1 MAWNEPGG
9 SGNKDPWGS
18 RGKEQG
24 PPDLDKVVKNI
35 RNKFRGV
42 FGGGGG
48 GGVGGSSGG
57 PSESSG
63 SGGGTTVASIV
74 LGIAVAVWGATG
86 LYIVDSAE
94 RGVVTR
100 FGQYNETTLPGL
112 HWHMPFPAERV
123 DIVDVDQ
130 IRNVEI
136 GFRSASGRAEGSSGL
151 PQESLMLT
159 QDENIIDIKFA
170 VQYRLKEA
178 KDYVFNVRD
187 PDASLREAMESSIRE
202 VIGKSKMD
210 FVLTEGQ
217 SQIADSIQRLTQET
231 IDRYRTGLQVTSV
244 NLQSAQPP
252 IEVKPSFDDAIK
264 SREDRQRQINEADT
278 YVNDII
284 PKARGAA
291 ARLIEEANAYKA
303 RVVAEADG
311 EASRFNQLV
320 VEYHRAPE
328 VMRQRLYIETMET
341 VLARSNKILVDTK
354 GNGNMIYLPLDKM
367 MSQGNV
373 SAMPAPPPMVTIP
386 QAPGD
391 TGVVK
396 APAEQRSRDNLR
408 SREVR

>member
-9 SGNKDPWGS
+9 SGNKDPWGG
-18 RGKEQG
+18 RGNGKEQG

-42 FGGGGG
+42 FGGA
-48 GGVGGSSGG
+48 GGSG
-57 PSESSG
+57 ESSG
-63 SGGGTTVASIV
+63 PGSSSTVAGIV
-74 LGIAVAVWGATG
+74 GGIAVLVWAATG
-86 LYIVDSAE
+86 LYIVESAE

-100 FGQYNETTLPGL
+100 FGKYAETTLPGL
-112 HWHMPFPAERV
+112 HWHLPFPAERV
-123 DIVDVDQ
+123 DVVDIDQ

-136 GFRSASGRAEGSSGL
+136 GFRSASGRTEGSNVL

-170 VQYRLKEA
+170 IQYKLKDA

-187 PDASLREAMESSIRE
+187 PDASLREAMESSVRE

-217 SQIADSIQRLTQET
+217 SQIADSIQRLTQEI

-252 IEVKPSFDDAIK
+252 QEVKPSFDDAIK

-278 YVNDII
+278 YANDVI

-291 ARLIEEANAYKA
+291 ARLIEEANGYKA

-311 EASRFNQLV
+311 EASRFDQLV
-320 VEYHRAPE
+320 TEYHRAPE
-328 VMRQRLYIETMET
+328 VTRQRMYIETMET
-341 VLARSNKILVDTK
+341 VLARSNKVIVDTK
-354 GNGNMIYLPLDKM
+354 GTGNMIYLPLDKM
-367 MSQGNV
+367 MSQSGGNIV
-373 SAMPAPPPMVTIP
+373 AAPPSLPVATATPPPEPAAAKP
-386 QAPGD
+386 QG
-391 TGVVK
+391 
-396 APAEQRSRDNLR
+396 ERSRDNLR

>member
-18 RGKEQG
+18 RGKDQG

-35 RNKFRGV
+35 RNKVRGV
-42 FGGGGG
+42 FGGGGSS
-48 GGVGGSSGG
+48 GGSS
-57 PSESSG
+57 ESAGSG
-63 SGGGTTVASIV
+63 SGGGSTVAGIV
-74 LGIAVAVWGATG
+74 AGVAVAVWAATG

-100 FGQYNETTLPGL
+100 FGQYSDTTLPGL
-112 HWHMPFPAERV
+112 HWHLPFPAERV

-136 GFRSASGRAEGSSGL
+136 GFRSAAGRVEGSSGL

-170 VQYRLKEA
+170 VQYRLKDA

-187 PDASLREAMESSIRE
+187 PDSSLREAMESAIRE

-217 SQIADSIQRLTQET
+217 SQIADSIQRLTQD
-231 IDRYRTGLQVTSV
+231 IVDRYRTGLQVTSV

-252 IEVKPSFDDAIK
+252 QEVKPSFDDAIK

-278 YVNDII
+278 YANDVI

-303 RVVAEADG
+303 RVVAEAEG
-311 EASRFNQLV
+311 EASRFDQLV
-320 VEYHRAPE
+320 AEYHRAPE
-328 VMRQRLYIETMET
+328 VTRQRLYIETMET
-341 VLARSNKILVDTK
+341 VLARSNKILIDNK

-367 MSQGNV
+367 MSQSSV
-373 SAMPAPPPMVTIP
+373 SVAPQPTMIAAPA
-386 QAPGD
+386 APGD
-391 TGVVK
+391 TGAAK
-396 APAEQRSRDNLR
+396 PPAEQRSRDNLR